1 MRMKKLMSAVLAFSM
16 TASAMLGSAA
26 FTASAEST
34 LTFDIRSGGENA
46 VTISAEDIAAGDYTV
61 PFDIYIPENPGINGV
76 SLKLQVNDG
85 EVAENG
91 SFGNYGMYLTDAAFA
106 KPYCFDSDAAGDP
119 DAALSALFSEKNMN
133 INWIYDAD
141 VTKLADA
148 AEAEGTTAWDSTA
161 EWAYTAAF
169 AQANLVVPQG
179 TPAGT
184 YTLDIRTEEYL
195 NALSADSAKPQYSK
209 SMCTSDAGAVS
220 FVSVPLT
227 VTVEEAA
234 VEEPWVKDY
243 AMDTDA
249 HYIIIADVT
258 AKPGET
264 VDVPVYVYNDVG
276 TSGMQIFF
284 GYNNKALTLNSM
296 PSPQENYA
304 YRLEPSVNPAQY
316 PASLVFAQGMVET
329 APNGSILTYL
339 NFTVPEDAADNT
351 TYEITFEPE
360 DQSGRKQKIVGKIY
374 DVDLGVKMY
383 GGSITVL
390 SDDEPAPN
398 YSTVNLANVGDT
410 ASLTLFN
417 ASGDVTWTSSDEAVA
432 TVDANGF
439 VTATGVG
446 TAKITVTNHGNEYT
460 CTVNVGFLLGDVDMN
475 GLVDVADSQLVLIS
489 YANWLVTAP
498 PEHLFNETELA
509 IANVNGDGVVDV
521 VDSQLILNYYAQNV
535 LAMPEIPV
543 TWEELINQ
551 GKA

>member
-1 MRMKKLMSAVLAFSM
+1 MRTKKLMSAVLAFSM

-26 FTASAEST
+26 FTVSAENT

-85 EVAENG
+85 EVAEDG
-91 SFGNYGMYLTDAAFA
+91 SFGNYGLYLTDAAFA

-119 DAALSALFSEKNMN
+119 DASLSALFSEKNMN
-133 INWIYDAD
+133 INWIYDAN

-220 FVSVPLT
+220 FTSVPLT
-227 VTVEEAA
+227 VTVEETP

-243 AMDTDA
+243 DMGTDA
-249 HYIIIADVT
+249 HYFIIADVT

-296 PSPQENYA
+296 PSPDENYA
-304 YRLEPSVNPAQY
+304 YRINPSVNPAQY

-351 TYEITFEPE
+351 TYELTFEPE
-360 DQSGRKQKIVGKIY
+360 DQDGRHQKVVGKIY
-374 DVDLGVKMY
+374 DLDLGVKMY

-390 SDDEPAPN
+390 SNDETALN
-398 YSTVNLANVGDT
+398 SSTINLANVGDT

-417 ASGDVTWTSSDEAVA
+417 AMGDVTWTSDDENVA

-446 TAKITVTNHGNEYT
+446 TVKITATNHGNEYT
-460 CTVNVGFLLGDVDMN
+460 CTVNVGFLLGDVNMD
-475 GLVDVADSQLVLIS
+475 GIVDAVDSQLVLLS
-489 YANWLVTAP
+489 YANCLVTDP
-498 PEHLFNETELA
+498 PEHLLNEVELIA
-509 IANVNGDGVVDV
+509 ANVNGDDIVDGI
-521 VDSQLILNYYAQNV
+521 DSQFILIYYAQNV
-535 LAMPEIPV
+535 LAKPDVPV
-543 TWEELINQ
+543 TWEEIIAM
-551 GKA
+551 GKS